1 MFLPGSSFSW
11 SSTVVSPLPNEE
23 ADGMRG
29 PSRRGSTNGSATFG
43 QTLWLLCRGVTV
55 RMAAVVRESNGM
67 SGPDSLQQWLKG
79 SRTEM
84 LRAIRLA
91 SSNDTL
97 ALNTTETV
105 ESLRSKHPSR
115 PADRRDQAPPL
126 SSHPDPCTPVILRR
140 LVASFPCGSAGGL
153 DVMRPQILKL
163 IGHINGEAANRL
175 VMSLCNFVDVVVAG
189 EVPPC
194 IRSTFFGAN
203 LFAFTK
209 PGGGIRPI
217 AVGLTLRRLVSK
229 FVGHLTK
236 DERSD
241 SYATVQLGIGTKNG
255 AEAAGHAA
263 RALLEAESSPG
274 TVLLKIDF
282 SNAFNSIRRD
292 TLLETAYQRYPSVY
306 NYTLAAYGDSSFLM
320 FGDETLLSDE
330 GVQQGDPDGPR
341 LFGDTINSFIQSL
354 QSRFNVWY
362 LDDGNLADDYQIVL
376 GDLRDVIEEGR
387 KCGLIINPAKS
398 ELFFLGTES
407 DKSCKRILGQF
418 SEVCCGIQTPPLE
431 NLTVLG
437 ALIGASAIISCLG
450 DKTAAL
456 RILASRLPL
465 LDSHHAFYL
474 LKHSFAIPRLTY
486 SLRTAPCFDHP
497 KLLEDY
503 DSVLRSA
510 LKDVCNSTSMTLRGS
525 RPVSR
530 FVSVGLG

>member
-1 MFLPGSSFSW
+1 
-11 SSTVVSPLPNEE
+11 
-23 ADGMRG
+23 
-29 PSRRGSTNGSATFG
+29 
-43 QTLWLLCRGVTV
+43 
-55 RMAAVVRESNGM
+55 
-67 SGPDSLQQWLKG
+67 
-79 SRTEM
+79 
-84 LRAIRLA
+84 
-91 SSNDTL
+91 
-97 ALNTTETV
+97 
-105 ESLRSKHPSR
+105 
-115 PADRRDQAPPL
+115 
-126 SSHPDPCTPVILRR
+126 
-140 LVASFPCGSAGGL
+140 
-153 DVMRPQILKL
+153 MRPQILKDL
-163 IGHINGEAANRL
+163 IGHTNGEADNRL
-175 VMSLCNFVDVVVAG
+175 VTSLCNFVDVVVAG

-241 SYATVQLGIGTKNG
+241 SYGTVQLGIGTKNG
-255 AEAAGHAA
+255 AEAAGHVA

-282 SNAFNSIRRD
+282 SNAFNSIRWD
-292 TLLETAYQRYPSVY
+292 TLLETVYQRYPGVY
-306 NYTLAAYGDSSFLM
+306 NYTLAAYGDASFLM
-320 FGDETLLSDE
+320 FGDETLLSYE

-341 LFGDTINSFIQSL
+341 LFGDTINSLIQSL

-362 LDDGNLADDYQIVL
+362 LDDGNLADEFLIVL
-376 GDLRDVIEEGR
+376 GDLRNVIEEGR
-387 KCGLIINPAKS
+387 KCGLVINPAKS
-398 ELFFLGTES
+398 ELFFVGTES
-407 DKSCKRILGQF
+407 DESRKRILGEF

-431 NLTVLG
+431 SLTVLG
-437 ALIGASAIISCLG
+437 APIGASAIISCLG
-450 DKTAAL
+450 DKIAAL

-465 LDSHHAFYL
+465 LESHHAFYL

-510 LKDVCNSTSMTLRGS
+510 LKDVCNVHIDDSAWVQACLPVRVGGFGLNSTMQLAPSAFLASAAACANLSGHLFDPVVDTPPPTIQALEAWKSTNPSILHFRPSLGREPTSTRSTSPNS
-525 RPVSR
+525 RPCGNRLLPSE
-530 FVSVGLG
+530 SLD